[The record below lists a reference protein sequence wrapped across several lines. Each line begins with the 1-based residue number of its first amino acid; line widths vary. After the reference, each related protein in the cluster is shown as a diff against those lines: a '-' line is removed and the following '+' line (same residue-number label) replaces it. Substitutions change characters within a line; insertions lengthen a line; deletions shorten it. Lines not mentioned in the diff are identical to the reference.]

1 MSVHEQADPCRWLSV
16 KGTVVEFVG
25 EPRALEHI
33 GELARRY
40 DDREWV
46 PVEGQERV
54 IYRIRPDRVL
64 RGDA

>member
-1 MSVHEQADPCRWLSV
+1 VQ
-16 KGTVVEFVG
+16 GTVVEFVG

-33 GELARRY
+33 GALARRY
-40 DDREWV
+40 DDREWTA
-46 PVEGQERV
+46 VEGQERV